1 MPSQQLLQLPVLF
14 PRTIAGVAATKSQYS
29 TSISTSTCS
38 VCLSTSVSVS
48 VCLSVC
54 LNSSPSETV
63 ACLTHRSRQT
73 AKLPKP
79 PKSPKRQTTSLAR
92 HQKKNHVTCPADDLA
107 CHQKT
112 STSRAKRWCVSNLE
126 LEPRTGLSGARDY
139 EIVLSGI
146 SVE

>member
-92 HQKKNHVTCPADDLA
+92 HQKKKPRHVPSRRPRLSPKNLHVTCQTLV
-107 CHQKT
+107 CFE
-112 STSRAKRWCVSNLE
+112 S
-126 LEPRTGLSGARDY
+126 
-139 EIVLSGI
+139 
-146 SVE
+146 